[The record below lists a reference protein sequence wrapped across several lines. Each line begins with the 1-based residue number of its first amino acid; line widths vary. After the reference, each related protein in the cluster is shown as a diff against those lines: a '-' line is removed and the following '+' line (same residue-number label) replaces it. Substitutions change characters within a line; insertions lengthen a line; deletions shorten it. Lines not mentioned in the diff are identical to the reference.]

1 VASIATIVPAIRGST
16 DWHHSL
22 GVHIVTVGVSIVTL
36 GVHIVTVGVSIVTIC
51 LSQLGLVRLGANIS
65 YYCRIQ
71 CFKLRKLKGSSS
83 VATPPARSL
92 EAEAVPM

>member
-1 VASIATIVPAIRGST
+1 MASIATIVPAIRGST
-16 DWHHSL
+16 DWHQS
-22 GVHIVTVGVSIVTL
+22 L